1 VGTTANSS
9 SAKVPDSSA
18 CSCCRGAGFLYPVNS
33 SGKPDYTQVMRCSC
47 AEGSS
52 AHNLRQLSSLGPL
65 SSVTFDKIAPHGLS
79 GSASARERFTN
90 AYEAAQKFAANP
102 DGWLV
107 LSGPSGSGK
116 THLAAAIASERLARG
131 KQALFITAPDLLD
144 HLRASFG
151 PDSQLPYD
159 RFFDQV
165 RSTPLLILDDL
176 AARATTPWAQEK
188 LDQLLNH
195 RYQHKL
201 PTVVTTTTDVTDMDE
216 RWRSRLGDTDLTHS
230 FSLGDETGE
239 IDLSWHQSFKL
250 QQSMTF
256 GSFDH
261 RRLNLSAEIR
271 DNLERAYRLAL
282 DFAQKPEGWLVF
294 QGVTGAGKTHLAA
307 AIVNYR
313 FQARQPAMFVVVPEF
328 LDHLRSSFSPD
339 ARTSY
344 DQLFERVKTTPL
356 LVLDD
361 FGEQSATPW
370 AQEKLYQVLNY
381 RYNAQLPT
389 VITTSRALEELESR
403 ISSRLADRKMSVAFN
418 IMAPDYRTDLIGH
431 HENRAF
437 RQGGRGVGQY
447 KPPRNKTT

>member
-1 VGTTANSS
+1 MVRCGCA
-9 SAKVPDSSA
+9 
-18 CSCCRGAGFLYPVNS
+18 GA
-33 SGKPDYTQVMRCSC
+33 DRT
-47 AEGSS
+47 
-52 AHNLRQLSSLGPL
+52 HNLTQLSNLGAL
-65 SSVTFDKIAPHGLS
+65 ANVTFEKISPHGLS
-79 GSASARERFTN
+79 GGTSAQTRFKD
-90 AYEAAQKFAANP
+90 AYEAARNFAASP
-102 DGWLV
+102 RGWLV
-107 LSGPSGSGK
+107 LIGPSGSGK

-131 KQALFITAPDLLD
+131 EQVLFITAADLLD
-144 HLRASFG
+144 HLRASFS
-151 PDSQLPYD
+151 PESQLPYD
-159 RFFDQV
+159 RFFDHV
-165 RSTPLLILDDL
+165 RGAPLLILDDL
-176 AARATTPWAQEK
+176 VARATTPWAQEK

-195 RYQHKL
+195 RYQHEL
-201 PTVVTTTTDVTDMDE
+201 PTVITTRTNTIDMEE
-216 RWRSRLGDTDLTHS
+216 RWRSRLGDTGLTRT
-230 FSLGDETGE
+230 FLLGDEGSE
-239 IDLSWHQSFKL
+239 IDLAWQEGFKL

-313 FQARQPAMFVVVPEF
+313 YQARQPAMFVVVPEF

-389 VITTSRALEELESR
+389 VITTSRTLEELESR

-418 IMAPDYRTDLIGH
+418 IIAPDYRTDLTGH
-431 HENRAF
+431 QSKTAYKRVNRGT
-437 RQGGRGVGQY
+437 R
-447 KPPRNKTT
+447 